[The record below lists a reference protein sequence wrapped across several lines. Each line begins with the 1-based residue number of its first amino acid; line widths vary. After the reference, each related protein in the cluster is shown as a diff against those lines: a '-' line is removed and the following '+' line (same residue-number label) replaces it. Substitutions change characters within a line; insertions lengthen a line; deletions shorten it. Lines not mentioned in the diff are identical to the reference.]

1 MPRCAPRT
9 SASNEQTGGMKVK
22 RHKLVG
28 AFAVLALVLAT
39 SSAAIAEP
47 SKRTGRSTRGVTDDS
62 ITVGGLGYATFYQDS
77 AVGAQARFDKAN
89 NNNEIPGGR
98 KINFVGFRDDGSDQ
112 NKNLDEGRKL
122 VQDDQVFAAV
132 PVITPFLGASDFF
145 AQNKTPFI
153 GWGIASGFCEN
164 PFGFGFSGCLTPEDP
179 KTAASTWGDLIEKGN
194 FNGDAKGKTA
204 AVIAEDND
212 SGASGIRTISAS
224 ARSAGFRVVY
234 SENPVPPAPA
244 TVSDYTPFANELL
257 SSNRG
262 QPPDVVFLTLAV
274 NNVTGLSNKLLELG
288 YQGVLTNAVGYD
300 PRLASQFTGSSVYI
314 QFNAFESAQQG
325 NTAMQQII
333 DEVRAVKPDQ
343 MLTQP
348 VLMGYL
354 SADMFVQMLKKT
366 GRNLTE
372 TRFARAANRN
382 FKYDPKDLSGPISY
396 PAGHRTGHACGT
408 LVESDG
414 TSYTIRVPFD
424 CYKRVKVS
432 G

>member
-1 MPRCAPRT
+1 VAGT
-9 SASNEQTGGMKVK
+9 SARPERQ
-22 RHKLVG
+22 
-28 AFAVLALVLAT
+28 
-39 SSAAIAEP
+39 
-47 SKRTGRSTRGVTDDS
+47 TRGVTDDT
-62 ITVGGLGYATFYQDS
+62 ITVGGLGYAAFYQDS

-98 KINFVGFRDDGSDQ
+98 KINFLGFRDDGSDQ

-153 GWGIASGFCEN
+153 GWGIASGFCAN

-179 KTAASTWGDLIEKGN
+179 KTAASTWGDLIKKGN
-194 FNGDAKGKTA
+194 FNNNAKGKTA

-212 SGASGIRTISAS
+212 SGKAGVEVISAS
-224 ARSAGFRVVY
+224 AKSAGFKVVY
-234 SENPVPPAPA
+234 SKNPIPPLPA
-244 TVSDYTPFANELL
+244 TVSDYTPFANEIM
-257 SSNRG
+257 SSNKGR
-262 QPPDVVFLTLAV
+262 PPDAVFLTLAV
-274 NNVTGLSNKLLELG
+274 NNVTGLQNKLLELG

-300 PRLASQFTGSSVYI
+300 PRLATGFVGSSVFI

-333 DEVRAVKPDQ
+333 DEIRAVKPDQ

-348 VLMGYL
+348 ALAGYL
-354 SADMFVQMLKKT
+354 SADMFVAMLKKT
-366 GRNLTE
+366 GKNLTE
-372 TRFARAANRN
+372 TRFLRAANRN
-382 FKYDPKDLSGPISY
+382 FKYELKDVVGSISF
-396 PAGHRTGHACGT
+396 PAGHEQGGTCGT

-414 TSYTIRVPFD
+414 TNYTIRVPFD
-424 CYKRVKVS
+424 CYKRVKV

>member
-1 MPRCAPRT
+1 MT
-9 SASNEQTGGMKVK
+9 VK
-22 RHKLVG
+22 RNKLLG
-28 AFAVLALVLAT
+28 AVVVLALVLAA
-39 SSAAIAEP
+39 SSAAVAEP
-47 SKRTGRSTRGVTDDS
+47 STRASRPTRGVTDDS
-62 ITVGGLGYATFYQDS
+62 ITVGGLGYAAFYQDS
-77 AVGAQARFDKAN
+77 AVGAQARFDKAH

-98 KINFVGFRDDGSDQ
+98 RINFLGFRDDGSDQ
-112 NKNLDEGRKL
+112 SKNLDEGRKL
-122 VQDDQVFAAV
+122 VQEDQVFAAV

-153 GWGIASGFCEN
+153 GWGISSGFCEN

-194 FNGDAKGKTA
+194 FNGNAKGKTA

-212 SGASGIRTISAS
+212 SGAAGIKVISAS
-224 ARSAGFRVVY
+224 AKSAGFKVVY
-234 SENPVPPAPA
+234 NKNPIPPAPA
-244 TVSDYTPFANELL
+244 TVSDYTPFANEIL

-300 PRLASQFTGSSVYI
+300 PRLASQFRGSSVYI

-333 DEVRAVKPDQ
+333 DEIRAVKPDQ
-343 MLTQP
+343 QLTQP
-348 VLMGYL
+348 VLAGYL
-354 SADMFVQMLKKT
+354 SADMFVKMLRKT
-366 GRNLTE
+366 GKNLTE
-372 TRFARAANRN
+372 TRFAQAANRN
-382 FKYDPKDLSGPISY
+382 FKYEYKDVGGPISF
-396 PAGHRTGHACGT
+396 PAGHERGHDCGT

-414 TSYTIRVPFD
+414 TNYTIKVPFD

>member
-1 MPRCAPRT
+1 M
-9 SASNEQTGGMKVK
+9 K

-28 AFAVLALVLAT
+28 ALAVLALVLAASSVAVAGT
-39 SSAAIAEP
+39 SARPE
-47 SKRTGRSTRGVTDDS
+47 RQTRGVTDDT
-62 ITVGGLGYATFYQDS
+62 ITVGGLGYAAFYQDS

-98 KINFVGFRDDGSDQ
+98 KINFLGFRDDGSDQ

-122 VQDDQVFAAV
+122 VQDDQIFAAV

-179 KTAASTWGDLIEKGN
+179 KTAASTWGDLIKKGN
-194 FNGDAKGKTA
+194 FNNNAKGKTA

-212 SGASGIRTISAS
+212 SGKAGVEVISAS
-224 ARSAGFRVVY
+224 AKSAGFKVVY
-234 SENPVPPAPA
+234 SKNPIPPLPA
-244 TVSDYTPFANELL
+244 TVSDYTPFANEIM
-257 SSNRG
+257 SSNKGR
-262 QPPDVVFLTLAV
+262 PADVVFLTLAV
-274 NNVTGLSNKLLELG
+274 NNVTGLQNKLLELG

-300 PRLASQFTGSSVYI
+300 PRLATGFVGSSVFI

-333 DEVRAVKPDQ
+333 DEIRAVKPDQ

-348 VLMGYL
+348 ALAGYL
-354 SADMFVQMLKKT
+354 SADMFVAMLKKT
-366 GRNLTE
+366 GKNLTE
-372 TRFARAANRN
+372 TRFLRAANRN
-382 FKYDPKDLSGPISY
+382 FKYELKDVVGSISF
-396 PAGHRTGHACGT
+396 PAGHEQGGTCGT

-414 TSYTIRVPFD
+414 TNYTIRVPFD
-424 CYKRVKVS
+424 CYKRVKV

>member
-1 MPRCAPRT
+1 
-9 SASNEQTGGMKVK
+9 VK

-28 AFAVLALVLAT
+28 AIAVLALVIAT
-39 SSAAIAEP
+39 SSTAVAGSSARP
-47 SKRTGRSTRGVTDDS
+47 AGQTRGVTDDT
-62 ITVGGLGYATFYQDS
+62 ITVGGLGYAAFYQDS

-89 NNNEIPGGR
+89 NSNEIPGGR
-98 KINFVGFRDDGSDQ
+98 KINFLGFRDDGSDQ

-122 VQDDQVFAAV
+122 VQEDQVFAVV

-179 KTAASTWGDLIEKGN
+179 KTAASTWGELIKKGN
-194 FNGDAKGKTA
+194 FNGDTKGKTA

-212 SGASGIRTISAS
+212 SGASGVKTISAS
-224 ARSAGFRVVY
+224 AKSGGFKVVY
-234 SENPVPPAPA
+234 SKNPIPPLPA
-244 TVSDYTPFANELL
+244 TVSDYTPFANEIMT
-257 SSNRG
+257 SNSG
-262 QPPDVVFLTLAV
+262 EPPDVVFLTLAA
-274 NNVTGLSNKLLELG
+274 NNVTGLQNKLLELG

-300 PRLASQFTGSSVYI
+300 PRLASGFTGTSVYI

-333 DEVRAVKPDQ
+333 NEVRANKPDQ

-348 VLMGYL
+348 LLMGYL
-354 SADMFVQMLKKT
+354 SADMFVQMLRKT
-366 GRNLTE
+366 GKNLTAQ
-372 TRFARAANRN
+372 RFLRAGNKN
-382 FKYDPKDLSGPISY
+382 FKYDAKDLSGPVTF
-396 PAGHRTGHACGT
+396 PAGHTRGGTCGT

-414 TSYTIRVPFD
+414 TNYTIKVPFD
-424 CYKRVKVS
+424 CYKRVKV

>member
-1 MPRCAPRT
+1 
-9 SASNEQTGGMKVK
+9 VK

-28 AFAVLALVLAT
+28 ALVVLALVLAT
-39 SSAAIAEP
+39 SSVA
-47 SKRTGRSTRGVTDDS
+47 TGTTARQARPTRGVTSDT
-62 ITVGGLGYATFYQDS
+62 ITVGGLGYAAFYQDS

-98 KINFVGFRDDGSDQ
+98 KINFIGFRDDGSDQ

-122 VQDDQVFAAV
+122 VQDDQVFAVV
-132 PVITPFLGASDFF
+132 PVITPFLGASDFL
-145 AQNKTPFI
+145 AQQKTPFI
-153 GWGIASGFCEN
+153 GWGISSGFCNN

-179 KTAASTWGDLIEKGN
+179 KTAASTWGELIKKGN
-194 FNGDAKGKTA
+194 FNGDTKGKTA

-212 SGASGIRTISAS
+212 SGAAGIKVISAS
-224 ARSAGFRVVY
+224 AKAGGFKVVY
-234 SENPVPPAPA
+234 SKNPVPPAPA
-244 TVSDYTPFANELL
+244 TVSDYTPFANDIM
-257 SSNRG
+257 SSNNG
-262 QPPDVVFLTLAV
+262 KPPDVVFLTLAV
-274 NNVTGLSNKLLELG
+274 NNVNGLQNKLLELG

-300 PRLASQFTGSSVYI
+300 PRIAAQYVGSSVFI

-348 VLMGYL
+348 VLAGYL
-354 SADMFVQMLKKT
+354 SADMFVQMLRKT
-366 GRNLTE
+366 GKNLTE
-372 TRFARAANRN
+372 TRFLRAANKN
-382 FKYDPKDLSGPISY
+382 FKYELKNISGPIAF
-396 PAGHRTGHACGT
+396 PAGHTRGGTCGT

-414 TSYTIRVPFD
+414 TNYSIRVPFN
-424 CYKRVKVS
+424 CYKRVKV

>member
-1 MPRCAPRT
+1 M
-9 SASNEQTGGMKVK
+9 K

-28 AFAVLALVLAT
+28 ALAVLALVLAT
-39 SSAAIAEP
+39 SSVAVAGTSARPE
-47 SKRTGRSTRGVTDDS
+47 RQTRGVTDDT
-62 ITVGGLGYATFYQDS
+62 ITVGGLGYAAFYQDS

-98 KINFVGFRDDGSDQ
+98 KINFLGFRDDGSDQ

-122 VQDDQVFAAV
+122 VQDDQIFAAV

-179 KTAASTWGDLIEKGN
+179 KTASSTWGDLIKKGN
-194 FNGDAKGKTA
+194 FNNNAKGKTA

-212 SGASGIRTISAS
+212 SGKAGVEVISAS
-224 ARSAGFRVVY
+224 AKSAGFKVVY
-234 SENPVPPAPA
+234 SKNPIPPLPA
-244 TVSDYTPFANELL
+244 TVSDYTPFANEIM
-257 SSNRG
+257 SSNKGR
-262 QPPDVVFLTLAV
+262 PADVVFLTLAV
-274 NNVTGLSNKLLELG
+274 NNVTGLQNKLLELG

-300 PRLASQFTGSSVYI
+300 PRLATGFVGSSVFI

-333 DEVRAVKPDQ
+333 DEIRAVKPDQ

-348 VLMGYL
+348 ALAGYL
-354 SADMFVQMLKKT
+354 SADMFVAMLKKT
-366 GRNLTE
+366 GKNLTE
-372 TRFARAANRN
+372 TRFLRAANRN
-382 FKYDPKDLSGPISY
+382 FKYELKDVVGSISF
-396 PAGHRTGHACGT
+396 PAGHEQGGTCGT

-414 TSYTIRVPFD
+414 TNYTIRVPFD
-424 CYKRVKVS
+424 CYKRVKV